1 MNTISI
7 FRFGFANGV
16 FINKTP
22 KVIKE
27 LVMRVANDPK
37 VTIFPKKPNNIE
49 IEPINDMSD
58 KVTLSFDDEEVT
70 SVWSWRKSE
79 DGSRFVISSIE

>member
-1 MNTISI
+1 MNTILI
-7 FRFGFANGV
+7 FRFGFANCV
-16 FINKTP
+16 FINKAP

-27 LVMRVANDPK
+27 LVMRVVNDPK
-37 VTIFPKKPNNIE
+37 VTIFPKKPNSIE